1 MIAIMKAQ
9 IATTPAD
16 AADISLPLLAGV
28 TPLLREL
35 AAGAALFRQGDRT
48 IGIFVLQRG
57 AVRLVRVTPD
67 GTAVTL
73 HLARP
78 GEMFA
83 EASLFATHY
92 HCDAIADCD
101 SVAGL
106 YPKAALTARLR
117 QDPEALWKFSAE
129 LARRLQGLRQRYELK
144 QIRSAPQRVL
154 QFLRLRGDEQGRY
167 AYNGALKDLA
177 AEVGLSHEALY
188 RTLAALERQGLISRP
203 TGGLC
208 LLTGRRP

>member
-1 MIAIMKAQ
+1 MKTQ
-9 IATTPAD
+9 IATMTSAD
-16 AADISLPLLAGV
+16 AADANLPPLAGV
-28 TPLLREL
+28 TPQLREL
-35 AAGAALFRQGDRT
+35 ATGAALFRQGDQT
-48 IGIFVLQRG
+48 IGIFVLLRG

-83 EASLFATHY
+83 EASLFAMHY

-101 SVAGL
+101 SGVGL

-129 LARRLQGLRQRYELK
+129 LAHRLQSLRQRYELK

-154 QFLRLRGDEQGRY
+154 QFLRLRSDAQGRY
-167 AYNGALKDLA
+167 ACAGALKELA

-188 RTLAALERQGLISRP
+188 RTLAALERQGLINRP
-203 TGGLC
+203 AGGLC